1 MSKFMTWNIM
11 HGGGAKRLPA
21 IILDLIEHDA
31 DVIVLTEYRTTT
43 GGQLRGIL
51 ADHGWEHQACGDP
64 GPRRN
69 GVLIASRTPVRVCG
83 ATDRLLL
90 EVELPELE
98 PRLVGLHIPCGS
110 GSTAR
115 NCLWKGVLRAARACA
130 DGDCVLLGDF
140 NTGRHRLDET
150 GATFRQTA
158 NLGRLSALGYV
169 DAWRAVNPNKRD
181 ASWLSRGGN
190 GFRID
195 HAFVSRPLAGRIRGA
210 WYSHRGRRAGLS
222 DHASLVF
229 SLAEREACEG
239 CSGAA
244 GGAETAFLEGFG
256 RETQKTLFFSADSD
270 R

>member
-1 MSKFMTWNIM
+1 MPKFMTWNIM
-11 HGGGAKRLPA
+11 HGGGARRLPA

-31 DVIVLTEYRTTT
+31 DVMVVTEYRTTT

-83 ATDRLLL
+83 PSNRLLL
-90 EVELPELE
+90 EVELPVLELT
-98 PRLVGLHIPCGS
+98 LVGLHIPCGS

-115 NCLWKGVLRAARACA
+115 NCLWKGVLRRARACA
-130 DGDCVLLGDF
+130 EGACVLLGDF
-140 NTGRHRLDET
+140 NTGRHRLDER

-169 DAWRAVNPNKRD
+169 DAWRASNPEGRD
-181 ASWLSRGGN
+181 SSWVSRGGN

-195 HAFVSRPLAGRIRGA
+195 HAFVSGPLAARLRGA
-210 WYSHRGRRAGLS
+210 WYSHQGRRAGLS

-229 SLAEREACEG
+229 SLADVEAG
-239 CSGAA
+239 VVGGGVA
-244 GGAETAFLEGFG
+244 GGV
-256 RETQKTLFFSADSD
+256 
-270 R
+270 